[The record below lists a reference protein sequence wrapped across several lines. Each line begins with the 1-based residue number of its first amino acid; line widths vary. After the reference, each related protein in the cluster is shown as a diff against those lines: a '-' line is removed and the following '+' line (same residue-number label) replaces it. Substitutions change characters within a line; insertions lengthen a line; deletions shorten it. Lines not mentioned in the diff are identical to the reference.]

1 MFANKTHK
9 TADEVFKS
17 GDLKKSIIL
26 YSKALK
32 ESPNKAIIFSDRGVA
47 FLHSKEKKKCL
58 ADFNR
63 AIELEPDYGYHYA
76 ARAFAKNNFGDI
88 DGAIMDYKEAIKMDP
103 DDAIG
108 QNNLGILL
116 EKKGYQKEA
125 EKRFKIADSLSKM
138 EDKLFDVIEDIE
150 ETSNKNKSK
159 NKINKNKKS
168 TKSELKKLFTSK
180 TQFQEFIKFLKNGL
194 KIK

>member
-9 TADEVFKS
+9 KADEVFKS
-17 GDLKKSIIL
+17 GDIKKSIIL

-32 ESPNKAIIFSDRGVA
+32 ESPNEPIIFSDRGVA
-47 FLHSKEKKKCL
+47 YLHSKEKEKSL

-88 DGAIMDYKEAIKMDP
+88 DGAILDYEEAIKMDP

-125 EKRFKIADSLSKM
+125 EKHFKIADSLSKM
-138 EDKLFDVIEDIE
+138 EDELFDVIKDIE
-150 ETSNKNKSK
+150 ETNNENKSK
-159 NKINKNKKS
+159 EKINKKS

-180 TQFQEFIKFLKNGL
+180 IQFQEFIKFLKNGL

>member
-9 TADEVFKS
+9 KADEVFKS
-17 GDLKKSIIL
+17 GNLKKSIIL

-32 ESPNKAIIFSDRGVA
+32 ESPNESILYSDRGVSY
-47 FLHSKEKKKCL
+47 LHSKDKEKSL

-88 DGAIMDYKEAIKMDP
+88 DGAILDYEESIKLDP

-150 ETSNKNKSK
+150 ETNNKNKSK
-159 NKINKNKKS
+159 EKINKKS
-168 TKSELKKLFTSK
+168 TKSEFKKLFTSK
-180 TQFQEFIKFLKNGL
+180 RQFQEFIKFLKNGL